1 MNTNDID
8 RAGGRLT
15 FRSYAKAHRHGH
27 VVGLLPGGQPIP
39 FGPYTLTQVGLF
51 IGTLVVLYLT
61 RALWMHFG
69 FVGNLLVLFGLPVG
83 FAFTERFV
91 RPEGRSPLRSVRALA
106 GYAAAPRGGRVR
118 GRSRPTRP
126 RAGRPARAIFVRDLP
141 APPTPVPSRRGPA
154 PAPAPAGV
162 RSVSV
167 SELLDPPAGAGAG
180 GAR

>member
-1 MNTNDID
+1 MNTDDID
-8 RAGGRLT
+8 RAGGRLM

-61 RALWMHFG
+61 RSLWMHFG

-83 FAFTERFV
+83 LAFAERFV
-91 RPEGRSPLRSVRALA
+91 RPEGRSPLRSVLALA
-106 GYAAAPRGGRVR
+106 GYASAPRGGRVR

-126 RAGRPARAIFVRDLP
+126 RAHRPARAIFVRDLP
-141 APPTPVPSRRGPA
+141 DPLTPTSPRPA
-154 PAPAPAGV
+154 PTAAAGV
-162 RSVSV
+162 RLVSV
-167 SELLDPPAGAGAG
+167 SELLDPPAGGRPG
-180 GAR
+180 GGR